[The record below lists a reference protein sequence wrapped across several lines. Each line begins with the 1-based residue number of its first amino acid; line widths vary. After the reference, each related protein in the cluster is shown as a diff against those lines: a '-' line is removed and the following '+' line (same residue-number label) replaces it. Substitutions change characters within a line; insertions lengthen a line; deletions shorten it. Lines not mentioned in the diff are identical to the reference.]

1 LSTIKDID
9 PSGPDGRP
17 DVTGGDSRM
26 YHGERINTIT
36 HLIGAALA
44 LAGVVILVVKASLQG
59 DPWKIISFSVYGVTL
74 VALYFLS
81 TMYHGIRGKTKAIF
95 QKLDHAAIYLLI
107 AGTYTPFTLVTLR
120 GIWGWSLF
128 GVIWGLAIVG
138 ILQEILLTVKRRIL
152 SVIIY
157 LLMGWFI
164 VIAIRPLAR
173 AIPAESMAWII
184 AGGLSYTLGVL
195 FYVLDK
201 KIHHGHGIFHILV
214 LIGSACH
221 YVTILLHVA

>member
-1 LSTIKDID
+1 
-9 PSGPDGRP
+9 
-17 DVTGGDSRM
+17 M
-26 YHGERINTIT
+26 YHGERVNTVT

-44 LAGVVILVVKASLQG
+44 LAGVVVLVVKASLQG

-74 VALYFLS
+74 VSLYFFS
-81 TMYHGIRGKTKAIF
+81 TMYHGISGRAKAIF
-95 QKLDHAAIYLLI
+95 RKLDHAAIYLLI

-138 ILQEILLTVKRRIL
+138 LTQDILLARKRRIL
-152 SVIIY
+152 SVVIY

-173 AIPAESMAWII
+173 ALPAESMAWII

-201 KIHHGHGIFHILV
+201 RIHHGHGIFHVLV

>member
-1 LSTIKDID
+1 
-9 PSGPDGRP
+9 
-17 DVTGGDSRM
+17 M

-74 VALYFLS
+74 VALYSFS

-95 QKLDHAAIYLLI
+95 QKIDHAAIYLLI

-120 GIWGWSLF
+120 GTWGWSLF
-128 GVIWGLAIVG
+128 GVIWGLALVG
-138 ILQEILLTVKRRIL
+138 ILQEILLTAKRRIL

-173 AIPAESMAWII
+173 VLPAGGMAWII

-201 KIHHGHGIFHILV
+201 RIHHGHGIFHILV

>member
-1 LSTIKDID
+1 
-9 PSGPDGRP
+9 
-17 DVTGGDSRM
+17 M

-44 LAGVVILVVKASLQG
+44 LAGVVILVVRAGLQG
-59 DPWKIISFSVYGVTL
+59 DPWKIVSFSVYGVTL
-74 VALYFLS
+74 VALYFFS
-81 TMYHGIRGKTKAIF
+81 TIYHGVRGKAKAIF

-120 GIWGWSLF
+120 GTWGWSLF

-138 ILQEILLTVKRRIL
+138 IAQDLLLTTKRRIL

-164 VIAIRPLAR
+164 VVAIRPLTGAL
-173 AIPAESMAWII
+173 PAAGMAWII
-184 AGGLSYTLGVL
+184 AGGLSYTVGVL

-201 KIHHGHGIFHILV
+201 RIHHGHGIFHIFV
-214 LIGSACH
+214 LMGSACH
-221 YVTILLHVA
+221 YITILLYIA

>member
-1 LSTIKDID
+1 
-9 PSGPDGRP
+9 
-17 DVTGGDSRM
+17 M
-26 YHGERINTIT
+26 YHGERVNTVT

-44 LAGVVILVVKASLQG
+44 GVVVLVVKASLQG

-74 VALYFLS
+74 VSLYFFS
-81 TMYHGIRGKTKAIF
+81 TMYHGISGRAKAIF
-95 QKLDHAAIYLLI
+95 RKLDHAAIYLLI

-138 ILQEILLTVKRRIL
+138 LTQDILLARKRRIL
-152 SVIIY
+152 SVVIY

-173 AIPAESMAWII
+173 ALPAESMAWII

-201 KIHHGHGIFHILV
+201 RIHHGHGIFHVLV